1 MKKSVRFETILAVLA
16 ALLLFSGMF
25 FLTGERTKPAGDKYP
40 QEFKDLNIVQFY
52 LHMSGGD
59 YIIGRE
65 KKSYDKVMDA
75 ARKAVLSINKPL
87 AGEGLFSEE
96 RIQEIK
102 SNTVALSI
110 WMPEP
115 QKVSTRIKANDGMV
129 KDKYGNSVV
138 VTDRFLLVL
147 GKKYQGKVFTR
158 GAETGQ
164 WRAWDA
170 KGEGFMP
177 LIEAVRTGGL

>member
-1 MKKSVRFETILAVLA
+1 MKKYIRLETILAVLA
-16 ALLLFSGMF
+16 ALLLIGGMF
-25 FLTGERTKPAGDKYP
+25 FMTGERTKLPADKYT
-40 QEFKDLNIVQFY
+40 QEFKDLNVVQFY

-65 KKSYDKVMDA
+65 TKSYKKVMEA
-75 ARKAVLSINKPL
+75 ARKAVLSINKPM
-87 AGEGLFSEE
+87 AGEDIFSEE
-96 RIQEIK
+96 RIREIK
-102 SNTVALSI
+102 SNTVSLSI

-115 QKVSTRIKANDGMV
+115 QKVSTRIKANDGMA
-129 KDKYGNSVV
+129 KDKYGSSVL

-158 GAETGQ
+158 NTETGQ
-164 WRAWDA
+164 WQAWDVE
-170 KGEGFMP
+170 GEGFMP